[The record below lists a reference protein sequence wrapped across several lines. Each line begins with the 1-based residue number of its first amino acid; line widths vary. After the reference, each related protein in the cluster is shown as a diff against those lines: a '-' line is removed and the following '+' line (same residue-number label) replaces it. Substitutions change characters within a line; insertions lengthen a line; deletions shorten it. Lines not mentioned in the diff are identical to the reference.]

1 MKYKHARRGE
11 GCVIGSLGSNNRKG
25 RLDMDGASSTQRR
38 DSNADLEVV
47 KAKFPALVTMAG
59 SEKRLLDFLA
69 LIADIEYCVTG
80 RQRRNRIEQ
89 LHAESRWQLPA
100 QDLASLL
107 GRTRVK
113 PMAILRELWQFDNR
127 SNQRLCFFGVFPL
140 LSFCLRGKFSNRSS
154 AQLVSE
160 ILLAAERGMIESRHL
175 AQLVI
180 AGRIRNPGFCPEFET
195 TVSSAKKR

>member
-1 MKYKHARRGE
+1 
-11 GCVIGSLGSNNRKG
+11 
-25 RLDMDGASSTQRR
+25 MDGASSTQRR